1 MNRLLSA
8 LFDVAVLAALI
19 VAIFLALDWGLK

>member
-1 MNRLLSA
+1 MSRFLSA